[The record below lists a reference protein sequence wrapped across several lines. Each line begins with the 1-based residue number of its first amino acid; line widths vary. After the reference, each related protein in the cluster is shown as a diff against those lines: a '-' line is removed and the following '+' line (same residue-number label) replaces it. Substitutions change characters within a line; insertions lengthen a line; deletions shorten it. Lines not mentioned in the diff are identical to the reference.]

1 MYRRR
6 TSWTYTKPLS
16 TKGGIKSRVSRGH
29 FHGSNWWSLRWM
41 EILESSIDAARLS
54 RGRSYARRGQVV
66 DIEIEPGLVT
76 ASVQGTRKKPY
87 QIRLG
92 FETLTDEAK
101 ALLLFRFRERSSF
114 AARLLAGEMPE
125 EMEKVFREA
134 GVGLFPNKTD
144 LRRYKCTCPDDAA
157 PCKHIIA
164 VLLLLAEVFD
174 DDPFLLL
181 KLRGANR
188 ETLINLLTLESSGGS
203 EEDDCD
209 GGEIC
214 EDGDPPVIITGG
226 SENDPDMPEAIAD
239 RPEVFSE
246 ARHPSKWFGDE
257 IPGFKYNIDE
267 KERRIAALEIINDFP
282 FWKGE
287 LPFSQSLC
295 QYYERAAD
303 LAEEILTGEK
313 KKSVGRP
320 RKLI

>member
-16 TKGGIKSRVSRGH
+16 TRGGIKSRVNRGR
-29 FHGSNWWSLRWM
+29 FNGSNWWSRRWI
-41 EILESSIDAARLS
+41 EILEGSIDSARLA

-92 FETLTDEAK
+92 FEVLSDEAK

-114 AARLLAGEMPE
+114 AAILLAGEMPE
-125 EMEKVFREA
+125 EMEKVFKEA
-134 GVGLFPNKTD
+134 GLGLFPNKSA
-144 LRRYKCTCPDDAA
+144 LRRYKCSCPDDAV

-181 KLRGANR
+181 KLRGVNR
-188 ETLINLLTLESSGGS
+188 EALINLLTLETSGDNEASSYEEDQTWENEDESVISGGS
-203 EEDDCD
+203 DNSTEKITDDGNGQEHFSCEKWYGEE
-209 GGEIC
+209 
-214 EDGDPPVIITGG
+214 V
-226 SENDPDMPEAIAD
+226 PEY
-239 RPEVFSE
+239 
-246 ARHPSKWFGDE
+246 
-257 IPGFKYNIDE
+257 KYDTEE
-267 KERRIAALEIINDFP
+267 KERFIAALEIINDFP
-282 FWKGE
+282 FWRGE
-287 LPFSQSLC
+287 LPFRQSLS
-295 QYYERAAD
+295 QYYDRAANS
-303 LAEEILTGEK
+303 AEEILTGEK
-313 KKSVGRP
+313 KKILGRP

>member
-1 MYRRR
+1 MYKRR

-16 TKGGIKSRVSRGH
+16 TRGGIKSRVNRGR
-29 FHGSNWWSLRWM
+29 FHGSNWWSKRWI
-41 EILESSIDAARLS
+41 EILEGSIDSVRLA

-92 FETLTDEAK
+92 FEILSDEAK

-125 EMEKVFREA
+125 EMERVFKEA
-134 GVGLFPNKTD
+134 GVGLFPSKST
-144 LRRYKCTCPDDAA
+144 LRRYKCSCPDDAV

-181 KLRGANR
+181 KLRGVNR
-188 ETLINLLTLESSGGS
+188 EVLINLLTLETPGDNEDITYEDDEVREDADGSVIRGGS
-203 EEDDCD
+203 DNSAENFTDNYGNCQELSSYAKWYGED
-209 GGEIC
+209 
-214 EDGDPPVIITGG
+214 V
-226 SENDPDMPEAIAD
+226 PE
-239 RPEVFSE
+239 
-246 ARHPSKWFGDE
+246 
-257 IPGFKYNIDE
+257 FKYNIE
-267 KERRIAALEIINDFP
+267 ENERRIAALEIINDFP
-282 FWKGE
+282 FWRGE
-287 LPFSQSLC
+287 LPFRQSLS
-295 QYYERAAD
+295 QFYERAANS
-303 LAEEILTGEK
+303 AEEVLTGEK
-313 KKSVGRP
+313 KKTVGRP

>member
-1 MYRRR
+1 MYKRR

-16 TKGGIKSRVSRGH
+16 TRGGIKSRVNRGR
-29 FHGSNWWSLRWM
+29 FHGSNWWSKRWI
-41 EILESSIDAARLS
+41 EILEGSIDSVRLA

-92 FETLTDEAK
+92 FEILSDEAK

-125 EMEKVFREA
+125 EMERVFKEA
-134 GVGLFPNKTD
+134 GVGLFPSKST
-144 LRRYKCTCPDDAA
+144 LRRYKCSCPDDAV

-181 KLRGANR
+181 KLRGVNR
-188 ETLINLLTLESSGGS
+188 EVLINLLTLETSGEKEDIPYEDDETWEDGNVSVIRGGS
-203 EEDDCD
+203 DLTAENLTDDCENAQKPSFYAKWY
-209 GGEIC
+209 GE
-214 EDGDPPVIITGG
+214 DV
-226 SENDPDMPEAIAD
+226 PE
-239 RPEVFSE
+239 
-246 ARHPSKWFGDE
+246 
-257 IPGFKYNIDE
+257 FKYNIE
-267 KERRIAALEIINDFP
+267 ENERRIAALEIINDFP
-282 FWKGE
+282 FWRGE
-287 LPFSQSLC
+287 LPFRQSLS
-295 QYYERAAD
+295 QYYERAANS
-303 LAEEILTGEK
+303 AEEVLTGEK
-313 KKSVGRP
+313 KKTVGRP

>member
-6 TSWTYTKPLS
+6 SSWTYTKPLS
-16 TKGGIKSRVSRGH
+16 KKGGIKSRVNRGR

-92 FETLTDEAK
+92 FETLSDEAK

-287 LPFSQSLC
+287 LPFRQSLC

>member
-1 MYRRR
+1 MYKRR

-16 TKGGIKSRVSRGH
+16 TRGGIKSRVNRGR
-29 FHGSNWWSLRWM
+29 FHGSNWWSKRWI
-41 EILESSIDAARLS
+41 EILEGSIDSVRLA

-92 FETLTDEAK
+92 FEILSDEAK

-125 EMEKVFREA
+125 EMERVFKEA
-134 GVGLFPNKTD
+134 GVGLFPSKST
-144 LRRYKCTCPDDAA
+144 LRRYKCSCPDDAV

-181 KLRGANR
+181 KLRGVNR
-188 ETLINLLTLESSGGS
+188 EALINLLTLETSGEKEDIPYEDDETWEDGNVSVIRGGS
-203 EEDDCD
+203 DLAAENLTDDC
-209 GGEIC
+209 GNAQKPSFYAEWYGE
-214 EDGDPPVIITGG
+214 EV
-226 SENDPDMPEAIAD
+226 PE
-239 RPEVFSE
+239 
-246 ARHPSKWFGDE
+246 
-257 IPGFKYNIDE
+257 FKYNIE
-267 KERRIAALEIINDFP
+267 ENERRIAALEIINDFP
-282 FWKGE
+282 FWRGE
-287 LPFSQSLC
+287 LPFRQSLS
-295 QYYERAAD
+295 QFYERAANS
-303 LAEEILTGEK
+303 AEEVLTGEK
-313 KKSVGRP
+313 KKTVGRP

>member
-6 TSWTYTKPLS
+6 SSWTYTKPLS
-16 TKGGIKSRVSRGH
+16 TKGGIKSRVNRGR
-29 FHGSNWWSLRWM
+29 FHGSNWWSARWI

-92 FETLTDEAK
+92 FEILSDEAK

-114 AARLLAGEMPE
+114 AARLLAKEMPE
-125 EMEKVFREA
+125 EMEKVFKEA
-134 GVGLFPNKTD
+134 GMGLFPSKSA
-144 LRRYKCTCPDDAA
+144 LRRYKCSCPDDAV

-181 KLRGANR
+181 KLRGVDR
-188 ETLINLLTLESSGGS
+188 EILINLLTLETAAENEDADYEADGIADEGDSPFISGGYADNSDILS
-203 EEDDCD
+203 ETPELSVEDIHSLKWY
-209 GGEIC
+209 GE
-214 EDGDPPVIITGG
+214 EV
-226 SENDPDMPEAIAD
+226 PEF
-239 RPEVFSE
+239 R
-246 ARHPSKWFGDE
+246 
-257 IPGFKYNIDE
+257 YNIE
-267 KERRIAALEIINDFP
+267 EGERRMAALDIINDFP

-287 LPFSQSLC
+287 LPFRQSLSR
-295 QYYERAAD
+295 YYERAAN

-313 KKSVGRP
+313 KKAVGRP
-320 RKLI
+320 RKLV

>member
-16 TKGGIKSRVSRGH
+16 TRGGIKSRVNRGR
-29 FHGSNWWSLRWM
+29 FNGSNWWSRRWI
-41 EILESSIDAARLS
+41 EILEGSIDSARLA

-92 FETLTDEAK
+92 FEVLSDEAK

-114 AARLLAGEMPE
+114 AAILLAGEMPE
-125 EMEKVFREA
+125 EMEKVFKEA
-134 GVGLFPNKTD
+134 GLGLFPNKSA
-144 LRRYKCTCPDDAA
+144 LRRYKCSCPDDAV

-181 KLRGANR
+181 KLRGVNR
-188 ETLINLLTLESSGGS
+188 DALINLLTLETSGENEAIPYEDDQEWENGDGSVISGGS
-203 EEDDCD
+203 DNSAENLTDDYGNGQEHFSCEKWYGEE
-209 GGEIC
+209 
-214 EDGDPPVIITGG
+214 V
-226 SENDPDMPEAIAD
+226 PEY
-239 RPEVFSE
+239 
-246 ARHPSKWFGDE
+246 
-257 IPGFKYNIDE
+257 KYDIEE
-267 KERRIAALEIINDFP
+267 KERLIAALEIINDFP
-282 FWKGE
+282 FWRGE
-287 LPFSQSLC
+287 LPFRQSLS
-295 QYYERAAD
+295 QYYDRAANS
-303 LAEEILTGEK
+303 AEEILTGEK
-313 KKSVGRP
+313 KKTLGRP

>member
-1 MYRRR
+1 
-6 TSWTYTKPLS
+6 
-16 TKGGIKSRVSRGH
+16 
-29 FHGSNWWSLRWM
+29 M

-101 ALLLFRFRERSSF
+101 ALLLLRFRERSSF

-125 EMEKVFREA
+125 EMEMVFKEA
-134 GVGLFPNKTD
+134 GLGLFPNKSA
-144 LRRYKCTCPDDAA
+144 LRRYKCSCPDDAV

-181 KLRGANR
+181 KLRGVNR
-188 ETLINLLTLESSGGS
+188 EALINLLTLEASVLNEGSAYDDGETYEEDVAVISGGA
-203 EEDDCD
+203 EESSV
-209 GGEIC
+209 
-214 EDGDPPVIITGG
+214 PLA
-226 SENDPDMPEAIAD
+226 ENTDKCGPKTN
-239 RPEVFSE
+239 FL
-246 ARHPSKWFGDE
+246 KWYGDE
-257 IPGFKYNIDE
+257 LPEFKYNIEE
-267 KERRIAALEIINDFP
+267 KDRRIAALEIINDFP

-287 LPFSQSLC
+287 LPFRQSLSR
-295 QYYERAAD
+295 YYERAAI

-313 KKSVGRP
+313 KKTVGRP

>member
-1 MYRRR
+1 MYKRR

-16 TKGGIKSRVSRGH
+16 TRGGIKSRVNRGR
-29 FHGSNWWSLRWM
+29 FHGSNWWSKRWI
-41 EILESSIDAARLS
+41 EILEGSIDSVRLA

-92 FETLTDEAK
+92 FEILSDEAK

-125 EMEKVFREA
+125 EMERVFKEA
-134 GVGLFPNKTD
+134 GVGLFPSKST
-144 LRRYKCTCPDDAA
+144 LRRYKCSCPDDAV

-181 KLRGANR
+181 KLRGVNR
-188 ETLINLLTLESSGGS
+188 EALINLLTLETSGEKEDMPYEDDETWEDVNVSVIRGGS
-203 EEDDCD
+203 DLAAENLTDDC
-209 GGEIC
+209 GNGQKPSFYAEWYGE
-214 EDGDPPVIITGG
+214 EV
-226 SENDPDMPEAIAD
+226 PE
-239 RPEVFSE
+239 
-246 ARHPSKWFGDE
+246 
-257 IPGFKYNIDE
+257 FKYNME
-267 KERRIAALEIINDFP
+267 ENERRITALEIINDFP
-282 FWKGE
+282 FWRGE
-287 LPFSQSLC
+287 LPFRQSLS
-295 QYYERAAD
+295 QYYERAANS
-303 LAEEILTGEK
+303 AEEILTGEK
-313 KKSVGRP
+313 KKTVGRP